1 MFATSAAPCGSTTS
15 ADGDLGPYV
24 PFATIAAAFRRHGL
38 EIDYPEK
45 ATPAQKAQLN
55 RALERVADTTLDS
68 ISSTLAR
75 SIRPD
80 YERFEGRLDA
90 SVTETA
96 TRVRVITLFGDE
108 TVYRS
113 VRDAIREL
121 EHPTTLSELDLNT
134 PRGYEVFIEY
144 KLGSIFN
151 DACWDAHGVDASDIV
166 NLFLRD
172 RGFMSKLIEE
182 GAQPKRAA

>member
-1 MFATSAAPCGSTTS
+1 FFSSRRRHTRSKRDWSSDVCSS
-15 ADGDLGPYV
+15 DL
-24 PFATIAAAFRRHGL
+24 RHGL

-90 SVTETA
+90 SVTRSEER
-96 TRVRVITLFGDE
+96 RVGKEWRDG
-108 TVYRS
+108 RS
-113 VRDAIREL
+113 TE
-121 EHPTTLSELDLNT
+121 
-134 PRGYEVFIEY
+134 
-144 KLGSIFN
+144 
-151 DACWDAHGVDASDIV
+151 C
-166 NLFLRD
+166 
-172 RGFMSKLIEE
+172 
-182 GAQPKRAA
+182 